1 MKQRMPVFAYT
12 IAVCRIQT
20 IGADTY
26 TTRIKIDA

>member
-12 IAVCRIQT
+12 IAVCWIQT
-20 IGADTY
+20 IGVDTY

>member
-1 MKQRMPVFAYT
+1 MKQQIPVFAYT
-12 IAVCRIQT
+12 ISACRLQI

>member
-1 MKQRMPVFAYT
+1 MKKQIPVFAYT
-12 IAVCRIQT
+12 IAACRPQT